1 MMPRYID
8 AEKLMHTL
16 GIADEC
22 KKCTFCIGAICTNES
37 DFVDAC
43 TAIAEAPT
51 ADVQEVKHGKWVE
64 AGEYLGELRFKCSAC
79 QKNMAVSTVMLKPVW
94 NFCPNCGA
102 DMRERREECEKS

>member
-1 MMPRYID
+1 MARYID
-8 AEKLMHTL
+8 ADKLMHTL

-51 ADVQEVKHGKWVE
+51 ADVQEVKHGIWYVIHDE
-64 AGEYLGELRFKCSAC
+64 DWFGGGRYECSEC
-79 QKNMAVSTVMLKPVW
+79 GYGFSFGGFHEMDEQYY
-94 NFCPNCGA
+94 CPHCGA
-102 DMRERREECEKS
+102 KMEVENKED